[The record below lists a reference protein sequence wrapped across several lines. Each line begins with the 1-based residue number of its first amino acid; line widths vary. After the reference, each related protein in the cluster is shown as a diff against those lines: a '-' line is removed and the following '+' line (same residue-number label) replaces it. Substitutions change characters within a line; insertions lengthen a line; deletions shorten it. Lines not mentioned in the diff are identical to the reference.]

1 MSYPYG
7 KNTGKVYKTELLYEE
22 KYQFLMNKRE
32 KVSLRHFEDDPEAF
46 IEYSNNIQDV

>member
-1 MSYPYG
+1 MPYG
-7 KNTGKVYKTELLYEE
+7 E